1 MPKPLAV
8 QLYTFRDP
16 ARFGGVGMGLDPETL
31 DAIAGIGYLGV
42 ETVDVPGGD
51 PVAARRALDAAG
63 LAVASSHTWAR
74 TDDLDGFD
82 RAAAGV
88 AALGAD
94 TIIVS
99 GSGFTSVEVVE
110 AFADRLN
117 GVARVATRHGLRLGY
132 HNHDPEMRP
141 LDGVPV
147 YRRLLD
153 RLDPT
158 VVVQLD
164 IFWVAVGGADA
175 TEVIDE
181 LGPRII
187 SLHVKD
193 GETLPGSATG
203 GEPFVN
209 VPVGD
214 GLVDIGSAVAAA
226 EAYPGIEWLIVEF
239 DHVGGSPIEAVRRSF
254 TNLTGRG
261 LGRGRD
267 A

>member
-16 ARFGGVGMGLDPETL
+16 ARFGGAGMGIDPETL
-31 DAIAGIGYLGV
+31 EAIAGIGYLGV

-51 PVAARRALDAAG
+51 PVAARRALDRAG
-63 LAVASSHTWAR
+63 LAVASAHTWAR
-74 TDDLDGFD
+74 IDDVAGFE
-82 RAAAGV
+82 RAAGGV

-99 GSGFTSVEVVE
+99 GSGFTSVEAVE

-117 GVARVATRHGLRLGY
+117 GAAGVAASHGLRLGY

-141 LDGVPV
+141 LEGVPV
-147 YRRLLD
+147 YRRLLE
-153 RLDPT
+153 RLDPA
-158 VVVQLD
+158 VVFQLD
-164 IFWVAVGGADA
+164 VFWVAVGGADA
-175 TEVIDE
+175 TEVIAE
-181 LGPRII
+181 LGSRTI

-193 GETLPGSATG
+193 GETLPASAAG

-214 GLVDIGSAVAAA
+214 GVVDIGSAIAAA
-226 EAYPGIEWLIVEF
+226 EAYPGIGWLIVEF
-239 DHVGGSPIEAVRRSF
+239 DHVAGSPVEAVRRSHA
-254 TNLTGRG
+254 NLTARD
-261 LGRGRD
+261 LGRGR
-267 A
+267 AA